1 MKSAK
6 LFFFFFFFF
15 CCAYGKECCGYTSE
29 EEVCEGWV
37 GGYKCHVTCSGIG
50 SVTFDSP
57 ALPTA
62 SYRRIN
68 SYHAGQS
75 GDPQQLTGTTERPSG
90 KTDAEK
96 AP

>member
-1 MKSAK
+1 MGILLKK
-6 LFFFFFFFF
+6 RFVKGGL
-15 CCAYGKECCGYTSE
+15 
-29 EEVCEGWV
+29 

-75 GDPQQLTGTTERPSG
+75 GDPPQLSGTTEPPSG